1 MEDRDCVLRI
11 ETPDDSLDQFDEQ
24 AVIRLLKK
32 AGLECEVLA

>member
-11 ETPDDSLDQFDEQ
+11 EAPAEATESFSEQ
-24 AVIRLLKK
+24 AVIRLLTK